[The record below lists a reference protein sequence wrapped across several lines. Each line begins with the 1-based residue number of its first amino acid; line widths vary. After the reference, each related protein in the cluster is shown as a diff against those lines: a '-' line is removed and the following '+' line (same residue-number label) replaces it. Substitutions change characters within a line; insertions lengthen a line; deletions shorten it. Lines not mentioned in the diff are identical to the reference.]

1 MFNVGD
7 NVTVNAKC
15 AKAYGLPS
23 DKGTIYSIHDDIL
36 PSGKVSY
43 IVTIAN
49 EHFHVLEDELLPNA
63 LTIAEI
69 QQLKEQLALDLLT
82 LIEAYEKRTD
92 THIADIH
99 LVTTVFNNISRVTG
113 VRLEVKL

>member
-7 NVTVNAKC
+7 KVIVNAKC

-23 DKGTIYSIHDDIL
+23 DKGIIYSIHDDIL
-36 PSGKVSY
+36 PSGRISY

-49 EHFHVLEDELLPNA
+49 DHFHIFEDELLSEV
-63 LTIAEI
+63 LTVAEI
-69 QQLKEQLALDLLT
+69 MQLKERLALDLLA

-99 LVTTVFNNISRVTG
+99 LVTTIFNNISRVTG
-113 VRLEVKL
+113 IRLEVKL